1 MRRRLIDPVLI
12 GKPLNSRGQVRHHQ
26 GGDGIIIDAWH
37 GVSERQ
43 PRATD
48 IEFLSMAGS
57 VSPAAGFLC
66 GVCRHGH
73 AQFRY
78 MQVKGWFEYL

>member
-37 GVSERQ
+37 GVSDEA
-43 PRATD
+43 AT
-48 IEFLSMAGS
+48 SN
-57 VSPAAGFLC
+57 
-66 GVCRHGH
+66 RH
-73 AQFRY
+73 
-78 MQVKGWFEYL
+78 